1 MGNNGNLFESIKER
15 LAQLK
20 RIKPKQMIRPAL
32 EIIGVILLFF
42 SMYSYSLAEE
52 GYDKLL
58 QQYDDLYENYSTVV
72 TQYDVLSST
81 YSDYKNKM
89 EPYEEQ
95 AGIDE
100 QAKQEQEAAAEQERI
115 AQEQARLEQEQ
126 QEKQRLE
133 ELQKAMIYEGTYKVG
148 TDIPAG
154 EYVMFATAG
163 GYFSLSSD
171 STGSFSS
178 IICNDNF
185 DYNTIITVSDGQYL
199 EIKRACA
206 VPIDQEGYTLET
218 TGEGMFKVGKHI
230 PAGEYKIIADGDG
243 YIEVSSNS
251 THDFNSIVSNDNFTG
266 EKYITVT
273 DGQYLK
279 LSRAHI
285 QQ

>member
-1 MGNNGNLFESIKER
+1 MEENKDKLEDIKKKIKEMNWTKYPR
-15 LAQLK
+15 L
-20 RIKPKQMIRPAL
+20 IM
-32 EIIGVILLFF
+32 EILGVVILFICGNQY
-42 SMYSYSLAEE
+42 M
-52 GYDKLL
+52 GL
-58 QQYDDLYENYSTVV
+58 QEDYENLSEVHDTLQSEYNAILDYYNDLSAEYSE
-72 TQYDVLSST
+72 
-81 YSDYKNKM
+81 YKTKM
-89 EPYEEQ
+89 SPYEEQ
-95 AGIDE
+95 ADMDA
-100 QAKQEQEAAAEQERI
+100 QAK
-115 AQEQARLEQEQ
+115 LEQEQ
-126 QEKQRLE
+126 QEQQKQE
-133 ELQKAMIYEGTYKVG
+133 ELQNSMIYEGTYKVG

-230 PAGEYKIIADGDG
+230 PAGEYKIVADGDG